1 MNKMIQIG
9 RTLLLVVSVAATFVA
24 CGQKPDS
31 GRSPARDAATTT
43 PSIAAT
49 NRSLLSRPF
58 DEKADARKDIAAALA
73 KAKADRKHVLLDFGA
88 NWCPDCLVL
97 AKLLEDKS
105 VKPFLEANF
114 HLVKVNI
121 GSRDMNLDIAQ
132 EYGNPIEKGIP
143 AVVVLDPQGQV
154 VTTTQGGELA
164 NARTATPAEILAYLK
179 QWAPKKL

>member
-1 MNKMIQIG
+1 MHKMIQTG
-9 RTLLLVVSVAATFVA
+9 RKLLLVVSVAGTFVA
-24 CGQKPDS
+24 CGPKPDS
-31 GRSPARDAATTT
+31 KHSPARDAATTT
-43 PSIAAT
+43 PSIAVT
-49 NRSLLSRPF
+49 NRSPLPRPF

-143 AVVVLDPQGQV
+143 AVVVLEPQGRIL
-154 VTTTQGGELA
+154 TTTKGGELA
-164 NARTATPAEILAYLK
+164 NARTATPEEILAHLK
-179 QWAPKKL
+179 QWAPRRP

>member
-1 MNKMIQIG
+1 M
-9 RTLLLVVSVAATFVA
+9 LF
-24 CGQKPDS
+24 
-31 GRSPARDAATTT
+31 RS
-43 PSIAAT
+43 
-49 NRSLLSRPF
+49 
-58 DEKADARKDIAAALA
+58 
-73 KAKADRKHVLLDFGA
+73 LLDFGA

-143 AVVVLDPQGQV
+143 AVVVLEPQGRIL
-154 VTTTQGGELA
+154 TTTKGGELA
-164 NARTATPAEILAYLK
+164 NARTATPEEILAHLK
-179 QWAPKKL
+179 QWAPRRP